1 MASFAQFRDLVVS
14 STSSITG
21 RGLAVF
27 FLRTDLPLLAPGKYE
42 VEVTPPGRVLFKAI
56 ASAEY
61 ARVVPPG
68 EISALLFPEMSVSQ
82 LPVGSKVTVLGLLD
96 TPAASV

>member
-1 MASFAQFRDLVVS
+1 MVDLTQFRDLVVS

-27 FLRTDLPLLAPGKYE
+27 FLRIDLPLLSPGKYQ
-42 VEVTPPGRVLFKAI
+42 VEVTPPGRVSFEAI

-68 EISALLFPEMSVSQ
+68 ELSALLFPEMCSTHV
-82 LPVGSKVTVLGLLD
+82 PVGSKVTILGMLD
-96 TPAASV
+96 SSVVRV